1 MDVAKISAC
10 PSIPISE
17 IIEHYDL
24 GKQLSEGKTSE
35 FITFRLQCREFIYCL
50 IVTSLKTTSATS
62 AISRGINSFCPE
74 LMLDG
79 DDSTAFAL
87 FAGLCEVLETCGVLA
102 LDESKAA
109 LQKYTSYIVER
120 RRSHANSRQ
129 SANDISDVM
138 QHLLGYVVEF
148 SGCLIFVVFL

>member
-1 MDVAKISAC
+1 
-10 PSIPISE
+10 
-17 IIEHYDL
+17 
-24 GKQLSEGKTSE
+24 
-35 FITFRLQCREFIYCL
+35 
-50 IVTSLKTTSATS
+50 
-62 AISRGINSFCPE
+62 
-74 LMLDG
+74 MLDG

-148 SGCLIFVVFL
+148 SGCLIFVVFLWNARPRTSCY